1 MSNIKGKKRSVLV
14 GLATV
19 VLITPAAA
27 IGAGAIA
34 SGPASAATGSSSTS
48 TTKVV
53 RTNLAETVQVSGSI
67 GYDGNYSIVA
77 SPGTS
82 AQALTQAQNAV
93 ASAQAAL
100 TNDQVSASDTAASNN
115 QALAQAQAAV
125 NTAQAAL
132 TNDQAKQAADCAGPK
147 AGSQPCSADAQ
158 TVAHDQAQ
166 LAQAETALNSAQ
178 LNATRASHQDQA
190 KQTQDT
196 MQLQNAQ
203 AALATAQ
210 RTATNPGMIYTA
222 VPGLGQVITQGQQV
236 YATDGRQVPLFYGTV
251 TPWRAFALGMS
262 DGADVGELTQNLI
275 ALGYGS
281 GLTQSNHFSQAT
293 ADAVKRW
300 QAALGVEQTGAIRMN
315 EVVFA
320 PGPIRVS
327 AVHATVGGAASGGPI
342 LDATSTNRIV
352 TVQLSVSQEYLV
364 HSGDAVSIVLPDGKT
379 TTGGHVRDIST
390 VATAP
395 SGSNNGSTP
404 TVAVTITLDDPGS
417 SGRLDQAPV
426 NVNITDQSVHGVLAV
441 PINALLTLSEGGDA
455 VEVVDGGTRHLVA
468 VQTGLF
474 SSTMVEIS
482 GQGITEGTVVEVPSS

>member
-1 MSNIKGKKRSVLV
+1 MRNIQEKKRAVLIGV
-14 GLATV
+14 ATV

-27 IGAGAIA
+27 IGAGALA
-34 SGPASAATGSSSTS
+34 SGPASAATGLSSTS

-53 RTNLAETVQVSGSI
+53 RTDLAETVQVSGSI
-67 GYDGNYSIVA
+67 GYDGSYSIVA

-100 TNDQVSASDTAASNN
+100 TNDQVSAADTAASNN
-115 QALAQAQAAV
+115 QSLAQAQAAV

-132 TNDQAKQAADCAGPK
+132 TNDQAKQATDCAGPK
-147 AGSQPCSADAQ
+147 SASQPCAADAQ

-166 LAQAETALNSAQ
+166 LAQAQTALTSAQ
-178 LNATRASHQDQA
+178 LNVTRATHQDQA
-190 KQTQDT
+190 KQSQDT

-203 AALATAQ
+203 VALAQAQ
-210 RTATNPGMIYTA
+210 RNATNPGMIYTA

-236 YATDGRQVPLFYGTV
+236 YATDGRPVPLFYGTV
-251 TPWRAFALGMS
+251 APWRAFALGMT

-300 QAALGVEQTGAIRMN
+300 QAALGVDQTGTVRMN

-320 PGPIRVS
+320 PGPIRIS

-342 LDATSTNRIV
+342 VDATSTNRIV

-364 HSGDAVSIVLPDGKT
+364 HTGDAVSIVLPDGKT

-395 SGSNNGSTP
+395 SGNGGTP
-404 TVAVTITLDDPGS
+404 TVAVTITLDNPAS

-441 PINALLTLSEGGDA
+441 PINALVTLSEGGDA
-455 VEVVDGGTRHLVA
+455 VEVAEGGTRHLVA

-482 GQGITEGTVVEVPSS
+482 GQGITEGTAVEVPSS